1 VALGDPDAVPV
12 GDVHLPANVTYALT
26 GVAVD
31 DDDAMLEVL
40 EPFAGQRG
48 RVIALVNA
56 AGIHA
61 PRHGPR
67 YAPRDIRSQ

>member
-1 VALGDPDAVPV
+1 MHPDAITLRQLRALVAV
-12 GDVHLPANVTYALT
+12 DRFGSLT
-26 GVAVD
+26 GAAVD

-48 RVIALVNA
+48 RVISLVNA
-56 AGIHA
+56 AGISA